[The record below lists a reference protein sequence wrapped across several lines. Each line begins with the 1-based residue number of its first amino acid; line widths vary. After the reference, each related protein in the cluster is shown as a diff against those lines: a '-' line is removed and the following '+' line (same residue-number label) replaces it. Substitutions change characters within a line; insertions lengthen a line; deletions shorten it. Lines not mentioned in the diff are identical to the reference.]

1 MRRIITWVLVIG
13 VLGAASWWGYTY
25 YQAQQTAAGEAAAVA
40 AAAQEQELEQ
50 IIWASGKLTPIT
62 WANLSPATPGTVAAI
77 HVAGGDAVAAGDLLL
92 ELENSVLQG
101 QVGVA
106 AAAVREAEA
115 ALAKLQAG
123 ATAAELAAAQAA
135 VETARAQVAVAGA
148 ALLEIQAAVQTAQ
161 AQVAQAQATYAEVA
175 SHPTEQE
182 RLAARAIIAQAEAAL
197 SNAQSAYNI
206 VKGDPSIGSLP
217 QSLAL
222 AQATANLEA
231 ANAQQAAILQGP
243 TSAQLAV
250 AARAID
256 LARVGVSAAE
266 SRAPGAE
273 ANVRAAMAQIA
284 SAQAALDRL
293 REGATA
299 EDIAM
304 AAARV
309 ASAQA
314 ALDGAQAQLQL
325 TQVRAPFA
333 GQVGAVNV
341 RPGEIV
347 NPGDAALLFGD
358 TNKMHVETTDLRE
371 TDVIHVHPGQTV
383 EVTFDALPDRIF
395 TGTVTSVAPVSS
407 AVQGSTNYTVDV
419 EVAEL
424 DPLLRWGMTAFV
436 NIRPEQR

>member
-148 ALLEIQAAVQTAQ
+148 ALLEIQAAVETAQ